1 MTHRDFQNS
10 VDFGS
15 VDYRMIR
22 TIFSIGT
29 IRQFVVLEVEVKLN
43 LPNNLMEIQNNE
55 NQASFR

>member
-43 LPNNLMEIQNNE
+43 LPIESVGRALKIIN
-55 NQASFR
+55 R